1 MFYQCPNCKNIWQ
14 YSIEKCP
21 DCFSKLQEIEDKSFK
36 VTGVSKVIIPS
47 SLHPKVPYFVLLLE
61 NETGQKF
68 VQKSMKEYK
77 IGDKYEL
84 KFSNDKNAV
93 SIWRVKYDIPEATEK
108 AISLIGGVKINDSS
122 KILILPTLV
131 SVSHPYFRENTH
143 PEVLREVIK
152 FLIEKGAKP
161 ENIKV
166 AGQSFTETPIEA
178 MAKKSQLLSVCLENK
193 VNCLDLGK
201 GTFKRIEKEGLIFEI
216 SEEIF
221 KNDLLINLP
230 ILKLDS
236 KIGLRGALENLIR
249 LWKKESFLGQKYL
262 YDEEDLILKLKNI
275 MPARIATPA
284 RSAASAAGWQSV
296 AGGPEILTIADG
308 TIIQKS
314 NKQSTLLDLILASYN
329 PSNLDRVFAEIA
341 MVPLPKYLKSVKIEE
356 IPVSGREIGEVQF
369 ELDLI

>member
-1 MFYQCPNCKNIWQ
+1 MR
-14 YSIEKCP
+14 
-21 DCFSKLQEIEDKSFK
+21 
-36 VTGVSKVIIPS
+36 
-47 SLHPKVPYFVLLLE
+47 
-61 NETGQKF
+61 
-68 VQKSMKEYK
+68 EYK

-84 KFSNDKNAV
+84 KFSNDKKVV
-93 SIWRVKYDIPEATEK
+93 SIWRVKYDIPEAIEK
-108 AISLIGGVKINDSS
+108 AVSLIGGSKVNESS
-122 KILILPTLV
+122 KILILPTLI

-143 PEVLREVIK
+143 PEVLKEVIK
-152 FLIEKGAKP
+152 FLIKRGAKP

-193 VNCLDLGK
+193 VACLDLGK
-201 GTFKRIEKEGLIFEI
+201 GNFKRMEKEGLIFEI
-216 SEEIF
+216 SEEVF

-275 MPARIATPA
+275 MP
-284 RSAASAAGWQSV
+284 
-296 AGGPEILTIADG
+296 EILTIADG

-314 NKQSTLLDLILASYN
+314 NKQSVILDLILASFN
-329 PSNLDRVFAEIA
+329 PSNLDRVFAEVA

-369 ELDLI
+369 EANLL

>member
-1 MFYQCPNCKNIWQ
+1 MFYQCPNCKNTWQ

-21 DCFSKLQEIEDKSFK
+21 DCFSRLQEIEDKSFK
-36 VTGVSKVIIPS
+36 VIGVSKVIIPS

-84 KFSNDKNAV
+84 KFSDDKNAV
-93 SIWRVKYDIPEATEK
+93 SIWRVKYDIPEAIEK
-108 AISLIGGVKINDSS
+108 VVSLIGGVKIEESS
-122 KILILPTLV
+122 KILILPTLI

-152 FLIEKGAKP
+152 FLIKRGAKP
-161 ENIKV
+161 EKIKV
-166 AGQSFTETPIEA
+166 AGQSFSETPIEA

-193 VNCLDLGK
+193 VNCIDIGK
-201 GTFKRIEKEGLIFEI
+201 GSFKRIEKEGLIFEI
-216 SEEIF
+216 SEEVF

-249 LWKKESFLGQKYL
+249 FWRKESFLGQKYL
-262 YDEEDLILKLKNI
+262 YNEEDLILKLKAI
-275 MPARIATPA
+275 M
-284 RSAASAAGWQSV
+284 
-296 AGGPEILTIADG
+296 PEILTLADG

-314 NKQSTLLDLILASYN
+314 NKRSVILDLILASFN
-329 PSNLDRVFAEIA
+329 PSNLDRVFAEIS
-341 MVPLPKYLKSVKIEE
+341 MIPLPTYLKSVKIEE
-356 IPVSGREIGEVQF
+356 IPVSGREIGEVQL
-369 ELDLI
+369 ELDII